1 MAKHEYRKIGRPKNS
16 KLLIVEMEPKTIV
29 CKFAMMLK
37 KDVKTNFDHLPQEKH
52 GDLIL
57 ESIRFTF
64 VSLTD
69 AFGMKVLGTLISMV
83 RN

>member
-1 MAKHEYRKIGRPKNS
+1 MQ
-16 KLLIVEMEPKTIV
+16 LKTIV

-37 KDVKTNFDHLPQEKH
+37 KDVKTNFGHLPQGKH
-52 GDLIL
+52 GDLML

-64 VSLTD
+64 VSLIDT
-69 AFGMKVLGTLISMV
+69 FGMKVLSTLISMV